1 MKRILLISMSLVI
14 GGMIWGQSLTDT
26 IFGPSKSIHNRQI
39 FPIYKTYTKS
49 DVFNIDL
56 PLLSDLAISGNI
68 SFREGRFGFVR
79 LVMEDEVGNEYLL
92 LEENKW
98 FSEMPEFEFSERC
111 IETRMLNNVRAMRL
125 KVICKNA
132 TITIKQLSYVV
143 GASYDE
149 KLNQQIRKQQI
160 QAWCDMWNAY
170 NRKQGQMWYA
180 YVDESRS
187 LSYKDI
193 KFNHGD
199 VDDFIPDG
207 IDLYSGGIFVLWDF
221 DNDSI
226 SPFAKSFTSKA
237 LTFSPFIGNFDWR
250 NRHGRSWVTS
260 IKNQTYPV
268 MPNSVGNKGCWIFG
282 PCATV
287 ESAYQLYFN
296 RTDNIDLSEQE
307 MLSCYAGGGNC
318 GGGATE
324 NTLYYIK
331 TNGICIET
339 CFPFQ
344 NNCSISCSD
353 KCTNPI
359 EHVHI
364 ANYGNV
370 LKTEDSLKS
379 AIIHYGPLS
388 SGYHNKNNNYYISH
402 AMELVGYGK
411 IQTGMSFQYIVSDT
425 TYSDTIF
432 PVNSNLIGQTYWIF
446 KNSYGPTWGGTGYML
461 AVFENLQ
468 NRINDCKKIIMPIY
482 SQKYT
487 ADSIICADRDGDGYY
502 FWGLGPKPANCPACC
517 PDEPDGDD
525 GDPSVGPIDYYGHP
539 ITYLDPYG
547 DIIISHD
554 TTISNGDWHPCENIR
569 ITNNAIVTLTNTASI
584 SLSGHSS
591 IFLDSGKFIID
602 GGTVNKARIK
612 VANNAKLILRNNAII
627 NLGTLGYVFSEP
639 NGMIEDDKSEIRTDS
654 TVQDPYP
661 GINL

>member
-1 MKRILLISMSLVI
+1 MSLVI

-111 IETRMLNNVRAMRL
+111 IETRMLNNVHAMRL

-149 KLNQQIRKQQI
+149 KMNLQIRKQQI

-187 LSYKDI
+187 LSYRDI

-237 LTFSPFIGNFDWR
+237 LTSSPFIGNFDWR
-250 NRHGRSWVTS
+250 NRHGRSWVTP
-260 IKNQTYPV
+260 IKNQTEPYDKEY
-268 MPNSVGNKGCWIFG
+268 GNGGCWAFSA
-282 PCATV
+282 CATV
-287 ESAYQLYFN
+287 ESAYRLYFN
-296 RTDNIDLSEQE
+296 RIDNINLSEQE
-307 MLSCYAGGGNC
+307 LGSCTSGNLHTGGSTSTALN
-318 GGGATE
+318 
-324 NTLYYIK
+324 YIK
-331 TNGICIET
+331 NTGVSIET

-344 NNCSISCSD
+344 NNCTIPCSD
-353 KCTNPI
+353 KCSNPQEVVRI
-359 EHVHI
+359 NNYTSV
-364 ANYGNV
+364 ANNP
-370 LKTEDSLKS
+370 DSLKS
-379 AIIHYGPLS
+379 ALIHYGPIA
-388 SGYHNKNNNYYISH
+388 SGFYNSYYSH
-402 AMELVGYGK
+402 AMELVGYK
-411 IQTGMSFQYIVSDT
+411 IINAGDQLEYIKPNSA
-425 TYSDTIF
+425 SIDTII
-432 PVNSNLIGQTYWIF
+432 PANSPYVGQTCWIF
-446 KNSYGPTWGGTGYML
+446 KNSFGTTGMYNGFMYAL
-461 AVFENLQ
+461 FENFSMMYNQ
-468 NRINDCKKIIMPIY
+468 NDKILMPIY
-482 SQKYT
+482 SLKYT
-487 ADSIICADRDGDGYY
+487 TDSVICADRDGDGYY